1 MPKILTVRSN
11 ELTDIW
17 ELHMTDRTTILTRED
32 ADNAYVLQVTVD
44 QLRRYFD
51 GVEIN
56 EVLPDFDLIVDQAQ
70 GDVKQSGQ
78 RRWIMIE
85 VVP

>member
-1 MPKILTVRSN
+1 
-11 ELTDIW
+11 
-17 ELHMTDRTTILTRED
+17 MTDRTTILTRED